1 MKELNVRFAGEM
13 SGHIFLQMIILD
25 MMMLFMFR
33 LGSLNSYQKQK
44 RNKTMSES
52 IFSSLKGMGKK
63 RQEKLLIAFDGPEQ
77 ISKMT
82 PEVINTE
89 TGIPIK
95 IAKEIIKLAKTI

>member
-1 MKELNVRFAGEM
+1 
-13 SGHIFLQMIILD
+13 
-25 MMMLFMFR
+25 
-33 LGSLNSYQKQK
+33 
-44 RNKTMSES
+44 
-52 IFSSLKGMGKK
+52 MGKK

>member
-1 MKELNVRFAGEM
+1 
-13 SGHIFLQMIILD
+13 
-25 MMMLFMFR
+25 
-33 LGSLNSYQKQK
+33 
-44 RNKTMSES
+44 MSES

-63 RQEKLLIAFDGPEQ
+63 RQEKLLIAFDGPEH